1 MKAAGAASQEQKSTH
16 RTMRATE
23 LMGISV
29 DMARAPIMPSMAF
42 GRRRAASIA
51 ILFVPEE
58 ALKRRHRSEQSEL
71 CELCEIE
78 LLCELTSTASTQVR

>member
-1 MKAAGAASQEQKSTH
+1 MKAAGAAGAEEEQKSTH

-42 GRRRAASIA
+42 GRRRAASMA
-51 ILFVPEE
+51 ILCFV
-58 ALKRRHRSEQSEL
+58 LLQKKRAKSKEGRHRSDG
-71 CELCEIE
+71 
-78 LLCELTSTASTQVR
+78 